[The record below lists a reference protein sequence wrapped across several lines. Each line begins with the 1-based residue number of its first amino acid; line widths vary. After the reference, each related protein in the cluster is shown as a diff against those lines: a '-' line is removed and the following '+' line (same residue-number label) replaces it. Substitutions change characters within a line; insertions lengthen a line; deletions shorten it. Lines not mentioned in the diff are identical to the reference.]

1 MRTVSVAM
9 RMVPAAMRTEAV
21 DVRRRV
27 RSGRGSARAAGEGPK
42 GSAGMIQ
49 WVSLG
54 TGPRPVPQPV
64 STPLVW
70 ATAFAGAMAL
80 VAVLNALVGT
90 DRPGLALTALSLLS
104 ALLGVYARFTAAPG
118 TAALCWLFLNGF
130 AIPPAG
136 VLTWANPRDTFW
148 LVCLLTAALTGTAL
162 ARLLQARA
170 AYRRLTT
177 SVLPRPQEPGDWPGD
192 M

>member
-1 MRTVSVAM
+1 
-9 RMVPAAMRTEAV
+9 
-21 DVRRRV
+21 
-27 RSGRGSARAAGEGPK
+27 
-42 GSAGMIQ
+42 MIQ

-136 VLTWANPRDTFW
+136 ILTWVAHRDTFW
-148 LVCLLTAALTGTAL
+148 LTCLLVAALVGTAL
-162 ARLLQARA
+162 ARLLHARA
-170 AYRRLTT
+170 AYRRLTAGAGPT
-177 SVLPRPQEPGDWPGD
+177 APETGETPYDT
-192 M
+192 

>member
-1 MRTVSVAM
+1 
-9 RMVPAAMRTEAV
+9 
-21 DVRRRV
+21 
-27 RSGRGSARAAGEGPK
+27 
-42 GSAGMIQ
+42 MIQ

-64 STPLVW
+64 ATPLVW
-70 ATAFAGAMAL
+70 ATAFGGAMAL
-80 VAVLNALVGT
+80 VALLNALVGT
-90 DRPGLALTALSLLS
+90 DRPGLALAALSLLS
-104 ALLGVYARFTAAPG
+104 ALLGLHARFTAAPG

-130 AIPPAG
+130 AIPPVG

-148 LVCLLTAALTGTAL
+148 LTCLLAAALTGTAL

-177 SVLPRPQEPGDWPGD
+177 AHPPFPRDPTDWPPER
-192 M
+192 